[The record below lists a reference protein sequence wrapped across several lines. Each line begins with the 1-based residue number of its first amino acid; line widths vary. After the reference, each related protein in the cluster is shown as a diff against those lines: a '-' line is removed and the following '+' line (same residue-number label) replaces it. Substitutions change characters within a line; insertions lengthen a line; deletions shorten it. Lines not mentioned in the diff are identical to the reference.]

1 MHAPGRYIKGIS
13 AKWPPIVRSEMIFL
27 PMSVGRFLKGTATR
41 CRRPSFS
48 PITSYPSL
56 RPSGRRRDHARPGN
70 ATVLSALARALT
82 SPQRG
87 PLRGLIG
94 GWLLEIGWCQRH
106 REHFLILEPR
116 SSAIDLHLAGRVCR
130 FAGNN
135 PFRKLKLVTIGMNW
149 ARIRLINLT
158 NPTRGPHEVPPDK
171 ALRFTARDDH
181 EMHMTSLIILSP
193 ECSNMLGKLK
203 VDLTRNDA
211 VERVARIE
219 LA

>member
-1 MHAPGRYIKGIS
+1 MSCRHTSDQMHAPGRYIKGHIREIAAHS
-13 AKWPPIVRSEMIFL
+13 ALEMTFL
-27 PMSVGRFLKGTATR
+27 PMSVGRFLRETATR

-56 RPSGRRRDHARPGN
+56 RPSGRRRDHARQGN

-82 SPQRG
+82 SLKRG

-94 GWLLEIGWCQRH
+94 GWLLEIACCPRH

-135 PFRKLKLVTIGMNW
+135 PFRKLKLVTIG
-149 ARIRLINLT
+149 
-158 NPTRGPHEVPPDK
+158 HE
-171 ALRFTARDDH
+171 
-181 EMHMTSLIILSP
+181 
-193 ECSNMLGKLK
+193 LGT
-203 VDLTRNDA
+203 DPA
-211 VERVARIE
+211 
-219 LA
+219 